1 MKLPQSYIHR
11 FASTAQLMLAQPQT
25 DRTSSN
31 SSAQSLAQHFE
42 SELPPHNPTPIPI
55 HNDNPGAV

>member
-1 MKLPQSYIHR
+1 MKLPQSYTHR
-11 FASTAQLMLAQPQT
+11 FASAAQLATAQPRT
-25 DRTSSN
+25 DRTPSN
-31 SSAQSLAQHFE
+31 SSAQSLMQHFG